1 MCHNDYL
8 NKLVHFTE
16 VDFNGCLAIY
26 FEESLI
32 SSALHDQ
39 TCQVN
44 KFLLKSEFLAIN
56 MEYIVRYSYSIN
68 CIFSPGCPICL
79 NTAY

>member
-1 MCHNDYL
+1 MCHNDNL

-56 MEYIVRYSYSIN
+56 LEYIVRYTIQY
-68 CIFSPGCPICL
+68 
-79 NTAY
+79 NTMFFILRG